1 MRDGKAHS
9 LTNFNEFDE
18 IKQYLIDVAANT
30 ANAEYKTFG
39 KSFEGRDMIAIE
51 IGTGS
56 KVYHLFLIKLIS
68 RLFANIFHHLKFDE
82 EHKSAYP

>member
-30 ANAEYKTFG
+30 ANAEFKTFG

-56 KVYHLFLIKLIS
+56 KVYHIFLNLILS
-68 RLFANIFHHLKFDE
+68 EF
-82 EHKSAYP
+82 KSFYMIQS

>member
-9 LTNFNEFDE
+9 LTSFNEFDE
-18 IKQYLIDVAANT
+18 IKQYLIDVADNT
-30 ANAEYKTFG
+30 ANAEFKTFG

-56 KVYHLFLIKLIS
+56 KVYHIFLTLILS
-68 RLFANIFHHLKFDE
+68 EF
-82 EHKSAYP
+82 KSFYMIQS

>member
-9 LTNFNEFDE
+9 LTSFNEFDE

-30 ANAEYKTFG
+30 ANAEFKTFG

-56 KVYHLFLIKLIS
+56 KVCHIFLNLILS
-68 RLFANIFHHLKFDE
+68 EF
-82 EHKSAYP
+82 KSFYMIQS